1 MLHGDKDS
9 LVVLSGHLSGKD
21 RCCLTTEGQLLQQH
35 STLSRACCLQV
46 KRLNY
51 N

>member
-21 RCCLTTEGQLLQQH
+21 RCCLTTDGQLQQH
-35 STLSRACCLQV
+35 STLSQACCLQV
-46 KRLNY
+46 K
-51 N
+51 